1 LARDGFSGF
10 SPHTIRFLR
19 DLSLHNDKTWFEQN
33 RGDYEKYVLSPMR
46 SLVTALSGPMLAI
59 DPYLETSPS
68 VGKTISRIFRDTRF
82 SSDKSPFRSNV
93 WMTFKRPAKRWQDA
107 PAFFFEITPAS
118 NRYGM
123 GFYSASK
130 ETMDRFRQS
139 IDADPDK
146 FRRAISFF
154 AGPHPFMIEGDKY
167 KRTLDPDKPNELLEW
182 YQRKNLYLVCNR
194 PIDDRLFQTS
204 LADDLCEG
212 FGTLAE
218 LYRYLLELRASGP
231 GK

>member
-1 LARDGFSGF
+1 MARDGFSGF

-146 FRRAISFF
+146 
-154 AGPHPFMIEGDKY
+154 
-167 KRTLDPDKPNELLEW
+167 PNELLEW